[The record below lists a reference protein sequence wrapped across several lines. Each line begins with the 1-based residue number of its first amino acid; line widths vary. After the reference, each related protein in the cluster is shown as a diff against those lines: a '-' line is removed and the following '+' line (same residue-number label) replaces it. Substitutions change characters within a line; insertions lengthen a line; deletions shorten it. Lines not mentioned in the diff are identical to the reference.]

1 MHICGIMTDPMA
13 AASDVAVPDISE
25 KNCDIRIFTCA
36 SPPRMW
42 PTSDEQDDEK
52 DQDDP
57 AGIEAFRTTSAHGF
71 GTVMTDLSRYGVF

>member
-1 MHICGIMTDPMA
+1 
-13 AASDVAVPDISE
+13 
-25 KNCDIRIFTCA
+25 
-36 SPPRMW
+36 MW

-71 GTVMTDLSRYGVF
+71 GTVMADLSRYGVF